1 MHSVDELFAVVV
13 GEQDDDARWRAV
25 QALHA
30 LATREVYDRAVALCR
45 ATASAERIAGADVLG
60 QLNARTDEA
69 LETLVAMLDD
79 GDPAV
84 VEAAVHALGQQQD
97 ARTLDALA
105 RAATHEA
112 ANVRWAVATALE
124 DLIAD
129 ERAEK
134 VLLTLMRDGDTS
146 VRDRATFA
154 VGSLSDHDTPRIRA
168 ALFER
173 LRDDDR
179 CVANEAALG
188 LARRRDAR
196 AIPYIAITL
205 ESSDG
210 EEIEEAADE
219 ITAPEMLNELIK
231 ARDAV
236 PSPAGLSRLIERCR
250 ARL

>member
-13 GEQDDDARWRAV
+13 SEQDDDARWTAIQELHALGTREVFDRAV
-25 QALHA
+25 Q
-30 LATREVYDRAVALCR
+30 LCNSDS
-45 ATASAERIAGADVLG
+45 TAERIAGADIVG
-60 QLNARTDEA
+60 QLNTFSDDAMRT
-69 LETLVAMLDD
+69 LMSMLDD
-79 GDPAV
+79 SDAKV
-84 VEAAVHALGQQQD
+84 IESAIHALGQQQD
-97 ARTLDALA
+97 ARTIDALA
-105 RAATHEA
+105 RAAQHEA
-112 ANVRWAVATALE
+112 SNVRWAVATALE

-129 ERAEK
+129 ERAER

-173 LRDDDR
+173 LRDEDAA
-179 CVANEAALG
+179 VANEAALG

-196 AIPYIAITL
+196 AIPYIAGAI
-205 ESSDG
+205 ESADG

-219 ITAPEMLNELIK
+219 ITSPDMLTELLK
-231 ARDAV
+231 ARDALGD
-236 PSPAGLSRLIERCR
+236 AMGLQRLIQRCR